1 MSTLEGCLITER
13 VQEDGHPAGM
23 VPFRQVLVVRLW
35 EGSAISHLA
44 TANNASS
51 GIVQRRP

>member
-1 MSTLEGCLITER
+1 MITER
-13 VQEDGHPAGM
+13 VQEDCHPAGV

-44 TANNASS
+44 PANNASS